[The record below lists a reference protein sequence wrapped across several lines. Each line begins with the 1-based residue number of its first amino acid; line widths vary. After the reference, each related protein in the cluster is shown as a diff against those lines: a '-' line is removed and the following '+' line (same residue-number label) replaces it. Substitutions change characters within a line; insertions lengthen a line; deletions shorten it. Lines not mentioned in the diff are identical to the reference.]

1 MSRIKTTRWIIPAVA
16 ALGLT
21 WAYAGRAQDPD
32 TGKKIGEKVDSA
44 IQDIKSGLR
53 KAGDAAKEQFA
64 KARTSVHNMG
74 VESRVYGRIHWDKV
88 HWDKALN
95 DATIELTTTED
106 GVITLKGT
114 VADARART
122 KAVELTKDTVGVTKV
137 VDQLAI
143 RPVTTTNP

>member
-21 WAYAGRAQDPD
+21 WTCAGRAQDPD

-53 KAGDAAKEQFA
+53 KAGDAAREQFA

-74 VESRVYGRIHWDKV
+74 VESRVYGRI

-114 VADARART
+114 VADAKART
-122 KAVELTKDTVGVTKV
+122 KAVELTRDTVGVTKV

-143 RPVTTTNP
+143 RPPTTTNP